1 MAIGS
6 MFFRM
11 EFIMATFI
19 IALIV
24 LAVVILAIWQLRK
37 DKKAGKSL
45 CGGKCSNCP
54 NGGLCHGNEKHE

>member
-1 MAIGS
+1 
-6 MFFRM
+6 
-11 EFIMATFI
+11 MATFI